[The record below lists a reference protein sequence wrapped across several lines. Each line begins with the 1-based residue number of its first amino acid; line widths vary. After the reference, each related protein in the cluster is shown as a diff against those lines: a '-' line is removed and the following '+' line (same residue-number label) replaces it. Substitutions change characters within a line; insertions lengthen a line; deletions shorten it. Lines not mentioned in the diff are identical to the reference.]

1 MTRVVLQKFLNA
13 SFYSLLG
20 EPKVENVKP
29 NMPEEIARLFKKQHY
44 ALVGRHSGVKLCHW
58 LKESIKHN
66 RVCYKQKF
74 YGIHSHRCLQMTPV
88 LAWCTHNCV
97 FCWRPMEGFLG
108 TELPKPWD
116 DPAFIVEESIKAQRK
131 LLSGFGGIKDR
142 INVKKYEEAQEPK
155 HAAISLS
162 GEPTLYPYI
171 GDLVEE
177 FHKRGFTTFIVTN
190 GTVPEA
196 IEQMKKEGKLPTQLY
211 VSLTAPDIETYNRVN
226 IPMIPD
232 GWERIIKTLELM
244 RDLPTR
250 TVIRLTLV
258 KGENMHN
265 PKGYAE
271 LIMKAKPMFVEAKAY
286 MFVGFSRNRLTINNM
301 PKHEEIKAFAEELV
315 KYLPGYHIEDE
326 YQPSRVVLIMRDD
339 ISKEERFIKH

>member
-1 MTRVVLQKFLNA
+1 MAITFKSN
-13 SFYSLLG
+13 
-20 EPKVENVKP
+20 P
-29 NMPEEIARLFKKQHY
+29 NMPEEIARLFRKQHY
-44 ALVGRHSGVKLCHW
+44 ALVGRHSSVKLCHW
-58 LKESIKHN
+58 LKESIK
-66 RVCYKQKF
+66 RDRFCYKQKF

-88 LAWCTHNCV
+88 TAWCTHNCI

-108 TELPKPWD
+108 TELPQPWD

-131 LLSGFGGIKDR
+131 LLVGYKGMPGI
-142 INVKKYEEAQEPK
+142 NMKKFEEAWNPK

-162 GEPTLYPYI
+162 GEPMLYPYM

-190 GTVPEA
+190 GTVPERL
-196 IEQMKKEGKLPTQLY
+196 EEMKKEDKLPTQLY

-226 IPMIPD
+226 VPMIPD
-232 GWERIIKTLELM
+232 GWDRIKEFLRLM
-244 RDLPTR
+244 SDADTR
-250 TVIRLTLV
+250 TVVRLTLV

-265 PKGYAE
+265 PEGYAK
-271 LIMKAKPMFVEAKAY
+271 LIKIANPMFVEAKAY

-301 PKHEEIKAFAEELV
+301 PRHEEIKAFAEELV

-326 YQPSRVVLIMRDD
+326 YEPSRVVLIMRDD
-339 ISKEERFIKH
+339 VDSHGSGKEGRFIKH

>member
-1 MTRVVLQKFLNA
+1 
-13 SFYSLLG
+13 
-20 EPKVENVKP
+20 
-29 NMPEEIARLFKKQHY
+29 
-44 ALVGRHSGVKLCHW
+44 
-58 LKESIKHN
+58 
-66 RVCYKQKF
+66 
-74 YGIHSHRCLQMTPV
+74 
-88 LAWCTHNCV
+88 
-97 FCWRPMEGFLG
+97 MEGFLG
-108 TELPKPWD
+108 TELPQPWD

-142 INVKKYEEAQEPK
+142 INVKKFEEAQEPK

-196 IEQMKKEGKLPTQLY
+196 IEQMKKENKLPTQLY
-211 VSLTAPDIETYNRVN
+211 VSLTAPDIETYKRVN

-232 GWERIIKTLELM
+232 GWERIVKTLELM
-244 RDLPTR
+244 RDLSTR

>member
-1 MTRVVLQKFLNA
+1 MAITFKSN
-13 SFYSLLG
+13 
-20 EPKVENVKP
+20 P
-29 NMPEEIARLFKKQHY
+29 NMPEEIARLFQKQHY
-44 ALVGRHSGVKLCHW
+44 ALVGHHSAVKLCHW
-58 LKESIKHN
+58 LKESIKHD
-66 RVCYKQKF
+66 RFCYKQKF

-88 LAWCTHNCV
+88 TAWCTHNCI

-108 TELPKPWD
+108 IELPQPWD

-131 LLSGFGGIKDR
+131 LLVGYKGMPGI
-142 INVKKYEEAQEPK
+142 NMKKFEEAWNPK

-162 GEPTLYPYI
+162 GEPMLYPYM

-190 GTVPEA
+190 GTAPERLEEM
-196 IEQMKKEGKLPTQLY
+196 IKEDKLPTQLY

-226 IPMIPD
+226 VPMIPD
-232 GWERIIKTLELM
+232 GWEKILRTLELM
-244 RDLPTR
+244 NGLQTR

-265 PKGYAE
+265 PEGYAK

-301 PKHEEIKAFAEELV
+301 PRHEEIKAFAEELV
-315 KYLPGYHIEDE
+315 RHLPGYHIEDE
-326 YQPSRVVLIMRDD
+326 YEPSRVVLIMRDD
-339 ISKEERFIKH
+339 VGKTERFIKH